1 MHPALQRRQLWL
13 KRRQAISPAVSL
25 SRRELIAG
33 AGLAGLSSLA
43 LQRTGQASQTTP
55 PAEVDVVVVGAGLS
69 GLVAARQLRKQ
80 GLRVQI
86 LEARNRTGGRMIRQT
101 TRTGAVI
108 DLGGQWGGDTHHR
121 FEGLV
126 NELGIERFPSYY
138 DGQGVLMWDGRRVVA
153 DLAKTPSNSV
163 LLFDGDQI
171 QQPPE
176 EVAKA
181 KAALKAFRSLAA
193 SVDPAK
199 PWTAPNARELD
210 RTSIRA
216 WCENN
221 SRSRLSDFELE
232 WLSVVGGSGGFDPWD
247 ASILHLAWT
256 QSVAPQDEAP
266 ESWLL
271 KGAAGQVAERLTAEL
286 NSFISLNSP
295 VHAIEQQGNGVALGF
310 GTGQR
315 IKAKSAIVA
324 IPPPLRQRITF
335 SPDLP
340 AETRSFLQRSPMGSM
355 IKVFAIYTSAFW
367 RDKGLN
373 GFGVGNL
380 KTLELTA
387 DSSLPSGT
395 PGILA
400 SFVTASAAVD
410 FQRMSGQQQRR
421 AVLDDLIAY
430 WGPEAGEPQEL
441 ILQNWNQEDWS
452 SGAFTSFV
460 TPGAW
465 TTYGQGW
472 QQSHGRVHWA
482 GTEASSRWPGYFEG
496 AIEAG
501 IQASIKAMAQA

>member
-1 MHPALQRRQLWL
+1 MV
-13 KRRQAISPAVSL
+13 I

-33 AGLAGLSSLA
+33 AGLAGLGSMTLGRQGSA
-43 LQRTGQASQTTP
+43 ADSATP
-55 PAEVDVVVVGAGLS
+55 SDVDVVVVGAGLS
-69 GLVAARQLRKQ
+69 GLTAARQLRRH
-80 GLRVQI
+80 GLKVHL
-86 LEARNRTGGRMIRQT
+86 LEARARTGGRMIRQT

-108 DLGGQWGGDTHHR
+108 DMGGQWGGETHHR
-121 FEGLV
+121 FKKLV
-126 NELGIERFPSYY
+126 EELGIERFPSYY
-138 DGQGVLMWDGRRVVA
+138 DGQGVLVWDSQRVVA
-153 DLAKTPSNSV
+153 DMATKPSNSV
-163 LLFDGDQI
+163 LLFEADQI
-171 QQPPE
+171 QQPAE

-181 KAALKAFRSLAA
+181 KQAMKAFRAIVA
-193 SVDPAK
+193 SVNPAR
-199 PWTAPNARELD
+199 PWTAPNATELD
-210 RTSIRA
+210 RTTIRA
-216 WCENN
+216 WCEKN
-221 SRSRLSDFELE
+221 SSSRLSDFELE

-271 KGAAGQVAERLTAEL
+271 KGAAGQIAERLTTEL
-286 NSFISLNSP
+286 QPFISLNAP
-295 VHAIEQQGNGVALGF
+295 AHAIEQDGNGVTIRF
-310 GTGQR
+310 GQGQT
-315 IKAKSAIVA
+315 IKAKAAIVA

-335 SPDLP
+335 TPDLP

-355 IKVFAIYTSAFW
+355 IKVFAIYNTAFW
-367 RDKGLN
+367 RNSNLN

-387 DSSLPSGT
+387 DSSLPSGS

-400 SFVTASAAVD
+400 SFVTASAAVA
-410 FQRMSGQQQRR
+410 FQQKTAKEQRQ
-421 AVLDDLIAY
+421 AVLEDLIAY
-430 WGPEAGEPQEL
+430 WGPEAGAPEEL
-441 ILQNWNQEDWS
+441 IIQNWNHEAWS
-452 SGAFTSFV
+452 TGAFTSFV

-501 IQASIKAMAQA
+501 IQASSKVLAQV

>member
-1 MHPALQRRQLWL
+1 L
-13 KRRQAISPAVSL
+13 VL
-25 SRRELIAG
+25 SRRELFAG
-33 AGLAGLSSLA
+33 AGIAGLGTLT
-43 LQRTGQASQTTP
+43 LGKTGRAGTSAP
-55 PAEVDVVVVGAGLS
+55 PSDVDVVVIGAGLS
-69 GLVAARQLRKQ
+69 GLTAARQLRKE
-80 GLRVQI
+80 GLNVHI
-86 LEARNRTGGRMIRQT
+86 LEARARTGGRMIRQT

-108 DLGGQWGGDTHHR
+108 DLGGQWGGETHHR
-121 FEGLV
+121 FETLV

-138 DGQGVLMWDGRRVVA
+138 DGQGVLVWDGQRVVA
-153 DLAKTPSNSV
+153 DMAKKPANSV
-163 LLFDGDQI
+163 LLFEGDQI
-171 QQPPE
+171 QQPADQ
-176 EVAKA
+176 VAKA
-181 KAALKAFRSLAA
+181 KAAMQAFREIAQ
-193 SVDPAK
+193 SVDPAR
-199 PWTAPNARELD
+199 PWTAPNAAELD
-210 RTSIRA
+210 HTTIRS
-216 WCENN
+216 WCEKN
-221 SRSRLSDFELE
+221 SDSRLSDFELE

-271 KGAAGQVAERLTAEL
+271 KGAAGQVAERLTTEL
-286 NSFISLNSP
+286 KPFISLNAP
-295 VHAIEQQGNGVALGF
+295 VHRIEQNDRGVNISYGQGN
-310 GTGQR
+310 T
-315 IKAKSAIVA
+315 IKAKAAIVA

-335 SPDLP
+335 TPDLP

-355 IKVFAIYTSAFW
+355 IKVFAIYKRAFW
-367 RDKGLN
+367 RDKNLN

-400 SFVTASAAVD
+400 SFVTASAAVA
-410 FQRMSGQQQRR
+410 FQQKSNKEQRR

-430 WGPEAGEPQEL
+430 WGPEAGEPEEL
-441 ILQNWNQEDWS
+441 IIQNWNQEAWS
-452 SGAFTSFV
+452 TGAFTSFV
-460 TPGAW
+460 TPGTW

-501 IQASIKAMAQA
+501 IQASNKASAQI

>member
-1 MHPALQRRQLWL
+1 MV
-13 KRRQAISPAVSL
+13 I

-33 AGLAGLSSLA
+33 AGLAGLGSMTLGRQGSVA
-43 LQRTGQASQTTP
+43 DSATP
-55 PAEVDVVVVGAGLS
+55 SDVDVVVVGAGLS
-69 GLVAARQLRKQ
+69 GLTAARQLRRH
-80 GLRVQI
+80 GLKVHL
-86 LEARNRTGGRMIRQT
+86 LEARARTGGRMIRQT

-108 DLGGQWGGDTHHR
+108 DMGGQWGGETHHR
-121 FEGLV
+121 FKKLV
-126 NELGIERFPSYY
+126 EELGIERFPSYY
-138 DGQGVLMWDGRRVVA
+138 DGQGVLVWDGQRVVA
-153 DLAKTPSNSV
+153 NMATKPSNSV
-163 LLFDGDQI
+163 LLFEADQI
-171 QQPPE
+171 QQPAE

-181 KAALKAFRSLAA
+181 KQAMKAFRAIVA
-193 SVDPAK
+193 SVNPAR
-199 PWTAPNARELD
+199 PWTAPSATELD
-210 RTSIRA
+210 RTTIRA
-216 WCENN
+216 WCEKN
-221 SRSRLSDFELE
+221 SSSRLSDFELE

-271 KGAAGQVAERLTAEL
+271 KGAAGQIAERLTTEL
-286 NSFISLNSP
+286 QPFISLNAP
-295 VHAIEQQGNGVALGF
+295 AHAIEQDGNGVNIRF
-310 GTGQR
+310 GRGQT
-315 IKAKSAIVA
+315 IKAKAAIVA

-335 SPDLP
+335 TPDLP

-355 IKVFAIYTSAFW
+355 IKVFAIYNTAFW
-367 RDKGLN
+367 RNSNLN

-387 DSSLPSGT
+387 DSSLPSGS

-400 SFVTASAAVD
+400 SFVTASAAVA
-410 FQRMSGQQQRR
+410 FQQKTSKEQRQ
-421 AVLDDLIAY
+421 AVLEDLIAY
-430 WGPEAGEPQEL
+430 WGPEAGAPEEL
-441 ILQNWNQEDWS
+441 IIQNWNHEAWS
-452 SGAFTSFV
+452 TGAFTSFV

-501 IQASIKAMAQA
+501 IQASSKVLAQV

>member
-1 MHPALQRRQLWL
+1 MA
-13 KRRQAISPAVSL
+13 L

-33 AGLAGLSSLA
+33 AGVAGLGA
-43 LQRTGQASQTTP
+43 LTLGRTGLADTSATP
-55 PAEVDVVVVGAGLS
+55 SDVDVVVVGAGLS
-69 GLVAARQLRKQ
+69 GLMAARQLRKE
-80 GLRVQI
+80 GLNVHI
-86 LEARNRTGGRMIRQT
+86 LEARTRTGGRMIRQT

-108 DLGGQWGGDTHHR
+108 DLGGQWGGETHHR
-121 FEGLV
+121 FETLV

-138 DGQGVLMWDGRRVVA
+138 DGQGVLVWDGQRVVA
-153 DLAKTPSNSV
+153 DMAKKPADSV
-163 LLFDGDQI
+163 LLFEGDQI
-171 QQPPE
+171 QQPAE
-176 EVAKA
+176 QVAKA
-181 KAALKAFRSLAA
+181 KAAMQAFREIAQ
-193 SVDPAK
+193 SVDPAR
-199 PWTAPNARELD
+199 PWTAPNAVELD
-210 RTSIRA
+210 HTTIRS
-216 WCENN
+216 WCEKN
-221 SRSRLSDFELE
+221 SGSRLSDFELE

-256 QSVAPQDEAP
+256 QSVAPQDEGP

-271 KGAAGQVAERLTAEL
+271 KGAAGQVAERLTSEL
-286 NSFISLNSP
+286 KPFISLNAP
-295 VHAIEQQGNGVALGF
+295 VHRIEQNNRGVNISYGQG
-310 GTGQR
+310 R
-315 IKAKSAIVA
+315 SIKAKAAIVA

-335 SPDLP
+335 TPDLP

-355 IKVFAIYTSAFW
+355 IKVFAIYKRAFW
-367 RDKGLN
+367 RDKNLN

-400 SFVTASAAVD
+400 SFVTASAAVA
-410 FQRMSGQQQRR
+410 FQQKSNKEQRR
-421 AVLDDLIAY
+421 AVVDDLIAY
-430 WGPEAGEPQEL
+430 WGPEAGEPEEL
-441 ILQNWNQEDWS
+441 IIQNWNQEAWS
-452 SGAFTSFV
+452 TGAFTSFV

-501 IQASIKAMAQA
+501 IQASNRALAQV

>member
-1 MHPALQRRQLWL
+1 MV
-13 KRRQAISPAVSL
+13 I

-33 AGLAGLSSLA
+33 AGLAGLGSMTLGRQGSTA
-43 LQRTGQASQTTP
+43 DSATP
-55 PAEVDVVVVGAGLS
+55 SDVDVVVVGAGLS
-69 GLVAARQLRKQ
+69 GLTAARQLRRH
-80 GLRVQI
+80 GLKVHL
-86 LEARNRTGGRMIRQT
+86 LEARARTGGRMIRQT

-108 DLGGQWGGDTHHR
+108 DMGGQWGGETHHR
-121 FEGLV
+121 FKKLV
-126 NELGIERFPSYY
+126 EELGIERFPSYY
-138 DGQGVLMWDGRRVVA
+138 DGQGVLVWDGQRVVA
-153 DLAKTPSNSV
+153 DMATKPSNSV
-163 LLFDGDQI
+163 LLFEADQI
-171 QQPPE
+171 QQPAE

-181 KAALKAFRSLAA
+181 KQAMKAFRAIVA
-193 SVDPAK
+193 SVNPAR
-199 PWTAPNARELD
+199 PWTAPNATELD
-210 RTSIRA
+210 RTTIRA
-216 WCENN
+216 WCEKN
-221 SRSRLSDFELE
+221 SSSRLSDFELE

-271 KGAAGQVAERLTAEL
+271 KGAAGQIAERLTTEL
-286 NSFISLNSP
+286 QPFISLNAP
-295 VHAIEQQGNGVALGF
+295 AHAIEQDGNGVSIRF
-310 GTGQR
+310 GQGLT
-315 IKAKSAIVA
+315 IKAKAAIVA

-335 SPDLP
+335 TPDLP

-355 IKVFAIYTSAFW
+355 IKVFAIYNTAFW
-367 RDKGLN
+367 RNSNLN

-387 DSSLPSGT
+387 DSSLPSGS

-400 SFVTASAAVD
+400 SFVTASAAVA
-410 FQRMSGQQQRR
+410 FQQKTAKEQRQ
-421 AVLDDLIAY
+421 AVLEDLIAY
-430 WGPEAGEPQEL
+430 WGPEAGAPEEL
-441 ILQNWNQEDWS
+441 IIQNWNHEAWS
-452 SGAFTSFV
+452 TGAFTSFV

-501 IQASIKAMAQA
+501 IQASSKVLAQV

>member
-1 MHPALQRRQLWL
+1 MV
-13 KRRQAISPAVSL
+13 I

-33 AGLAGLSSLA
+33 AGLAGLGSMTLGRQGSA
-43 LQRTGQASQTTP
+43 ADSATP
-55 PAEVDVVVVGAGLS
+55 SDVDVVVVGAGLS
-69 GLVAARQLRKQ
+69 GLTAARQLRRH
-80 GLRVQI
+80 GLKVHL
-86 LEARNRTGGRMIRQT
+86 LEARARTGGRMIRQT

-108 DLGGQWGGDTHHR
+108 DMGGQWGGETHHR
-121 FEGLV
+121 FKKLV
-126 NELGIERFPSYY
+126 EELGIERFPSYY
-138 DGQGVLMWDGRRVVA
+138 DGQGVLVWDGQRVVA
-153 DLAKTPSNSV
+153 DMATKPSNSV
-163 LLFDGDQI
+163 LLFEADQI
-171 QQPPE
+171 QQPAE

-181 KAALKAFRSLAA
+181 KQAMKAFRAIVA
-193 SVDPAK
+193 SVNPAR
-199 PWTAPNARELD
+199 PWTAPNATELD
-210 RTSIRA
+210 RTTIRA
-216 WCENN
+216 WCEKN
-221 SRSRLSDFELE
+221 SSSRLSDFELE

-271 KGAAGQVAERLTAEL
+271 KGAAGQIAERLTTEL
-286 NSFISLNSP
+286 QPFISLNAP
-295 VHAIEQQGNGVALGF
+295 AHAIEQDGNGVTIRF
-310 GTGQR
+310 GQGQT
-315 IKAKSAIVA
+315 IKAKAAIVA

-335 SPDLP
+335 TPDLP

-355 IKVFAIYTSAFW
+355 IKVFAIYNTAFW
-367 RDKGLN
+367 RNSNLN

-387 DSSLPSGT
+387 DSSLPSGS

-400 SFVTASAAVD
+400 SFVTASAAVA
-410 FQRMSGQQQRR
+410 FQQTTGKVQRQ
-421 AVLDDLIAY
+421 AVLEDLIAY
-430 WGPEAGEPQEL
+430 WGPEAGAPEEL
-441 ILQNWNQEDWS
+441 IIQNWNHEAWS
-452 SGAFTSFV
+452 TGAFTSFV

-501 IQASIKAMAQA
+501 IQASSKVLAQV

>member
-1 MHPALQRRQLWL
+1 M
-13 KRRQAISPAVSL
+13 VL
-25 SRRELIAG
+25 SRRELFAG
-33 AGLAGLSSLA
+33 AGIAGLGTLT
-43 LQRTGQASQTTP
+43 LGKTGRAGTSAP
-55 PAEVDVVVVGAGLS
+55 PSDVDVVVIGAGLS
-69 GLVAARQLRKQ
+69 GLTAARQLRKE
-80 GLRVQI
+80 GLNVHI
-86 LEARNRTGGRMIRQT
+86 LEARARTGGRMIRQT

-108 DLGGQWGGDTHHR
+108 DLGGQWGGETHHR
-121 FEGLV
+121 FETLV

-138 DGQGVLMWDGRRVVA
+138 DGQGVLVWDGQRVVA
-153 DLAKTPSNSV
+153 DMAKKPANSV
-163 LLFDGDQI
+163 LLFEGDQI
-171 QQPPE
+171 QQPADQ
-176 EVAKA
+176 VAKA
-181 KAALKAFRSLAA
+181 KAAMQAFREIAQ
-193 SVDPAK
+193 SVDPAR
-199 PWTAPNARELD
+199 PWTAPNAAELD
-210 RTSIRA
+210 RTTIRS
-216 WCENN
+216 WCEKN
-221 SRSRLSDFELE
+221 SDSRLSDFELE

-271 KGAAGQVAERLTAEL
+271 KGAAGQVAERLTTEL
-286 NSFISLNSP
+286 KPFISLNAP
-295 VHAIEQQGNGVALGF
+295 VHRIEQNDRGVNISYGQGN
-310 GTGQR
+310 T
-315 IKAKSAIVA
+315 IKAKAAIVA

-335 SPDLP
+335 TPDLP

-355 IKVFAIYTSAFW
+355 IKVFAIYKRAFW
-367 RDKGLN
+367 RDKNLN

-400 SFVTASAAVD
+400 SFVTASAAVA
-410 FQRMSGQQQRR
+410 FQQKSNKEQRR

-430 WGPEAGEPQEL
+430 WGPEAGEPEEL
-441 ILQNWNQEDWS
+441 IIQNWNQEAWS
-452 SGAFTSFV
+452 TGAFTSFV
-460 TPGAW
+460 TPGTW

-501 IQASIKAMAQA
+501 IQASNKASAQI